1 MNVGNLLIG
10 GGVALVVIGLLVRFG
25 LFAWFGKLPGD
36 IRIERANSA
45 FYAPIVSMLVVS
57 VVGSLLLNLL
67 FRLLRR

>member
-10 GGVALVVIGLLVRFG
+10 GGVALMVIGLLVRFG
-25 LFAWFGKLPGD
+25 LFAWFGELPGD

>member
-1 MNVGNLLIG
+1 VNVGNLLIG
-10 GGVALVVIGLLVRFG
+10 GGVALMVIGLLVRFG
-25 LFAWFGKLPGD
+25 LFAWFGELPGD